1 MRTSRFQFIDLAGS
15 ERLNDAHG
23 SHASTQAGSYNVGYC
38 EGLSTNFGLMMLS
51 QRMREVATAGKKGA
65 SAKKLVQMS
74 FKTGGEPD
82 LVPLLSE
89 TLAGCAL
96 SLICVCVSAAP
107 ANRSQ
112 SRNALDF
119 GRVFSTLKVWPR
131 TQPEVKLSVLRARAS
146 ELVASGNAKGGG
158 ANARYTAVRKAQ
170 GEAGRKLGEVLAAI
184 TASAVFPKPLTP

>member
-1 MRTSRFQFIDLAGS
+1 M
-15 ERLNDAHG
+15 
-23 SHASTQAGSYNVGYC
+23 GYY

-131 TQPEVKLSVLRARAS
+131 TQPEVKLRVLRARAS

-184 TASAVFPKPLTP
+184 TASAVFPKPPPHSHGVGP